1 MLEFLG
7 FATRA
12 QREESFAVNVR
23 GVEHVVRACRE
34 AGVARLIHTSSNN
47 VTFDDPV
54 IDGDESLPYAA
65 NPKDLYTKTKILGEK
80 TALAANGQEGLL
92 TCAIRPGGIYGP
104 GETLVLPRVVEE
116 CASGKYVALIGDG
129 TAMSDNTFIDNL
141 VDGQIE
147 AARHLVPG
155 SPLGGQ
161 AYYITDG
168 VPINYFDFFR
178 PIVEGLGFEHP
189 KRRIPAAPL
198 LALVT
203 VWEFLH
209 ATIKIPRPML
219 TPMEL
224 RKIVVSHYN
233 RIDKARRDFGWVPK
247 VSTDDAMER
256 CLEHCRGLLAEREA
270 LDRPRWGWWA
280 RLPAPMEWG
289 FPNVRWLLAFVT
301 SCHRWLY
308 LASGGLVGSKFMSKR
323 FLLLIQKGR
332 RSGLER
338 VTPLLY
344 VDHGG
349 RWIVVASNAGDDRAP
364 AWWLNLKSRR
374 VASIQ
379 VGRRRV
385 AVAARRATAEE
396 CARLWPKLNGA
407 YRYFEA
413 YQRRTSREIPVVI
426 LEPAG

>member
-1 MLEFLG
+1 
-7 FATRA
+7 
-12 QREESFAVNVR
+12 
-23 GVEHVVRACRE
+23 
-34 AGVARLIHTSSNN
+34 
-47 VTFDDPV
+47 
-54 IDGDESLPYAA
+54 
-65 NPKDLYTKTKILGEK
+65 
-80 TALAANGQEGLL
+80 
-92 TCAIRPGGIYGP
+92 
-104 GETLVLPRVVEE
+104 
-116 CASGKYVALIGDG
+116 
-129 TAMSDNTFIDNL
+129 MSDNTFIDNL

-161 AYYITDG
+161 AYFITDG
-168 VPINYFDFFR
+168 VPINYFEFFR

-198 LALVT
+198 LAFVT

-247 VSTDDAMER
+247 VSMDDAMAR
-256 CLEHCRGLLAEREA
+256 CLEHCRELLAKREGV
-270 LDRPRWGWWA
+270 DRPHWGWWA
-280 RLPAPMEWG
+280 SILGGMTLLGTLTLSPEAHALWSRSVTSWTP
-289 FPNVRWLLAFVT
+289 RWLLAGVFVWALLLHVYKGMKAVRVAERAGLQRT
-301 SCHRWLY
+301 SMGWGWQTFALGFASLRMLEMRIETRADGGIDLDGAKALRPPRAGWAFPNIRWLLSLITKGHRFIY
-308 LASGGLVGSKFMSKR
+308 RATGGLLGPKFMGMR
-323 FLLLIQKGR
+323 FLLLVQQGR
-332 RSGLER
+332 RSGRER

-344 VDHGG
+344 VDHDG

-364 AWWLNLKSRR
+364 AWWLNLKSRPAAR
-374 VASIQ
+374 IQ
-379 VGRRRV
+379 VGRRRL

-407 YRYFEA
+407 HRHFDA
-413 YQRRTSREIPVVI
+413 YQRRTSRDIPVVI

>member
-1 MLEFLG
+1 
-7 FATRA
+7 
-12 QREESFAVNVR
+12 
-23 GVEHVVRACRE
+23 
-34 AGVARLIHTSSNN
+34 
-47 VTFDDPV
+47 
-54 IDGDESLPYAA
+54 
-65 NPKDLYTKTKILGEK
+65 
-80 TALAANGQEGLL
+80 
-92 TCAIRPGGIYGP
+92 
-104 GETLVLPRVVEE
+104 
-116 CASGKYVALIGDG
+116 
-129 TAMSDNTFIDNL
+129 MSDNTFIDNL

-161 AYYITDG
+161 AYFITDG
-168 VPINYFDFFR
+168 VPINYFEFFR

-247 VSTDDAMER
+247 VSMDDAMAR
-256 CLEHCRGLLAEREA
+256 CLEHCRELLARREA
-270 LDRPRWGWWA
+270 VDRPHWGWWA
-280 RLPAPMEWG
+280 SILGGMTLLGTLALSPEAHALWSRAVTSWTPRWLLAGVFVWAVLVHVYKGMKAVRMAERAGLQRTSMGWGWQTFALGFASLRMLAERIESRADDATDRSRVSTRLPWNEWG
-289 FPNVRWLLAFVT
+289 FPNVRWLLAFIT
-301 SCHRWLY
+301 ALHRSLY
-308 LASGGLVGSKFMSKR
+308 RASDGLLGARFMGKR
-323 FLLLIQKGR
+323 FLLLIQEGR
-332 RSGLER
+332 RTGLER
-338 VTPLLY
+338 ATPLLY
-344 VDHGG
+344 VDHDG
-349 RWIVVASNAGDDRAP
+349 RWIVVASNAGDDQAP
-364 AWWLNLKSRR
+364 AWWLNLKSRP
-374 VASIQ
+374 VARIQ
-379 VGRRRV
+379 VGRRRLT
-385 AVAARRATAEE
+385 VAARRATAEE

-426 LEPAG
+426 LEPAA